1 MSEKIKICKFFVKGE
16 CNHGSDCKFVH
27 DKTIC
32 KNYFF
37 DGKCKHNPCKFKH
50 SVTIGKKH
58 PKNTENFKPNH
69 DPPSMNILVGLGH
82 KSTFYKNTYNK
93 NDVIIVPNFLQE
105 SYNNEYYDKLLN
117 EINSFG
123 LEHDKLWKLWH
134 GDNHLI
140 ADDHINWKEKVPT
153 FQIIINTIE
162 KYFNMEIKSTRF
174 NYYKDSSDW
183 KPYHHDAAAVKPN
196 IAQNQNFTVGV
207 SLGATRDISFEY
219 SLSNDKKPIISIP
232 LVNCTSYAFG
242 NDVNS
247 NWKHGVPQIHPDKA
261 FNDGRISI
269 IAWGKVNEN

>member
-1 MSEKIKICKFFVKGE
+1 MSEKVKICKFFVKGE

-69 DPPSMNILVGLGH
+69 EPASMNILVGLGN
-82 KSTFYKNTYNK
+82 KSTFYKNIYNK

-105 SYNNEYYDKLLN
+105 SYNNEYYDKLLQ
-117 EINSFG
+117 EINSSL

-140 ADDHINWKEKVPT
+140 ADDNINWKEKVPS
-153 FQIIINTIE
+153 FQIIINIIE

-183 KPYHHDAAAVKPN
+183 KPYHHDAAAVKPI
-196 IAQNQNFTVGV
+196 IAEKQNFTVGV

-219 SLSNDKKPIISIP
+219 ALSIDKKPIISIP
-232 LVNCTSYAFG
+232 LINCTAYAFG

-261 FNDGRISI
+261 FNEGRISI

>member
-1 MSEKIKICKFFVKGE
+1 MTEKKKVCKFFVKSE
-16 CNHGSDCKFVH
+16 CNHGSECKFIH

-37 DGKCKHNPCKFKH
+37 DRKCKHNPCKFKH

-69 DPPSMNILVGLGH
+69 EPASMNILVGLGN
-82 KSTFYKNTYNK
+82 KSTFYKNIYNK

-117 EINSFG
+117 EINSCG

-140 ADDHINWKEKVPT
+140 ADDNINWKEKVPS

-183 KPYHHDAAAVKPN
+183 KPYHHDAAAVKPI
-196 IAQNQNFTVGV
+196 IAEKQNFTVGV

-219 SLSNDKKPIISIP
+219 ALSIDKNPIISIP
-232 LVNCTSYAFG
+232 LQNCTSYAFG

-261 FNDGRISI
+261 FNEGRISI
-269 IAWGKVNEN
+269 IAWGKVNQN

>member
-1 MSEKIKICKFFVKGE
+1 
-16 CNHGSDCKFVH
+16 
-27 DKTIC
+27 
-32 KNYFF
+32 
-37 DGKCKHNPCKFKH
+37 
-50 SVTIGKKH
+50 
-58 PKNTENFKPNH
+58 
-69 DPPSMNILVGLGH
+69 MNILVGLGN
-82 KSTFYKNTYNK
+82 KSTFYKNIYNK

-117 EINSFG
+117 EINSSG

-140 ADDHINWKEKVPT
+140 ADDNINWKEKVPS

-183 KPYHHDAAAVKPN
+183 KPYHHDAAAVKPI
-196 IAQNQNFTVGV
+196 IAEKQNFTVGV

-219 SLSNDKKPIISIP
+219 ALSIDKKPIISIP
-232 LVNCTSYAFG
+232 LQNCTSYAFG

-261 FNDGRISI
+261 FNEGRISI
-269 IAWGKVNEN
+269 IAWGKVNQN